1 MRILFLIFVSFFAFT
16 DDHDEMY
23 QEGWA
28 EYVYCSVK
36 DGLSDQKA
44 EQMFERRMK
53 AYVEMAE
60 SLDDEV
66 GMVMLWPVYTNE
78 EMRGGDDMFFV
89 KHAPTMKAL
98 GEHNMAVWAAQEA
111 KKLPE
116 SPLECDNA
124 STAFQRIG
132 PGSSDEPT
140 DSFVV
145 DYYPCK
151 YKEGADPQAMRAAQ
165 ATFAKEH
172 YANGAEGNYRYI
184 YPAAGSPR
192 GDGPDFWVSTSSPTM
207 ASWGESTD
215 IFWEKSYGSEAERER
230 WNHMTCDANS
240 TWFGWR
246 VHN

>member
-1 MRILFLIFVSFFAFT
+1 
-16 DDHDEMY
+16 
-23 QEGWA
+23 
-28 EYVYCSVK
+28 
-36 DGLSDQKA
+36 
-44 EQMFERRMK
+44 
-53 AYVEMAE
+53 
-60 SLDDEV
+60 
-66 GMVMLWPVYTNE
+66 
-78 EMRGGDDMFFV
+78 MRGGDDMFFV

-172 YANGAEGNYRYI
+172 YANGAEGGYRYI